1 MCVWYKM
8 ARKDAPSFNAIPP
21 DQAWKIPKR
30 GLDGE
35 WYPVVRVGRHIP
47 FGYEQDES
55 DKDILQPIPEQLE
68 MLEQAKR
75 YLAEYSLRMVARWLT
90 EESGRYI
97 SHVGLNKRVS
107 IEQKRRKTS
116 STYRDYE
123 RRYKEAS
130 EKARKL
136 EEDRI
141 GGSSTRKLDSDS

>member
-1 MCVWYKM
+1 M
-8 ARKDAPSFNAIPP
+8 ARKDAPSFKAIPV

-35 WYPVVRVGRHIP
+35 WYPIVRVGRHIP
-47 FGYEQDES
+47 FEYEQDPD

-75 YLAEYSLRMVARWLT
+75 YLAEYSLRLVARWLS
-90 EESGRYI
+90 EQSGRYI

-123 RRYKEAS
+123 RRYKEAA

-141 GGSSTRKLDSDS
+141 GGSGTRNLDSD